1 MICSWFPST
10 CHNTSTRHFINF
22 CAFENS
28 ACRKFTSHKSNTP
41 LYNSYLLFTKDF
53 FFELFSCVRVLHQ
66 EFKSIFLLS
75 CSTTV
80 YFSSKNQTTLFF
92 GTIIGDIFRGV
103 SIGFESFCQETVN
116 ISFKIISLVKWRV
129 LLSSHKSVKVPP
141 SLHSIQPRYKH
152 SFQGRIE
159 PFRLSSSSFLFSSD
173 TWRKK
178 S

>member
-1 MICSWFPST
+1 MIWSWFPST

-28 ACRKFTSHKSNTP
+28 ACRKFTSHKSNMS

-92 GTIIGDIFRGV
+92 GTIIGNIFRGV

-116 ISFKIISLVKWRV
+116 ISFKIISLVK
-129 LLSSHKSVKVPP
+129 
-141 SLHSIQPRYKH
+141 
-152 SFQGRIE
+152 
-159 PFRLSSSSFLFSSD
+159 
-173 TWRKK
+173 
-178 S
+178 